1 MSIEA
6 IIQKDFGSFRLDVSF
21 AAENEVLAILGG
33 SGCGK
38 SMTLRCIAGIVKPD
52 TGRIVVDGVTFF
64 DSEKKIDL
72 TPQERR
78 VGLLFQNYALFN
90 NMTVEENIAAG
101 IREKLSKQEKLDR
114 ARAYIRQFRLDGLEK
129 HLPRE
134 LSGGQQQR
142 VALARILIGKPRI
155 LMLDEPFSALDSYLK
170 WEMELELKQTLQE
183 FSGTTLLVSHNR
195 DEVYRLA
202 QKVCVIDKGTSETV
216 QTVQE
221 LFDHPATQAAALLS
235 GCKNYARC
243 RADGE
248 QTIYVEDWDV
258 RLHCDRAIPQ
268 GMRLLG
274 VRRHYVR
281 PVNDSS
287 VENAFSCTVQ
297 QVIDDVFS
305 TVILVRPCGA
315 PEDAQ
320 YPVLELEME
329 KAAWAEL
336 DYQPGETFHVAISPK
351 DLLLLR

>member
-142 VALARILIGKPRI
+142 VAPARILIGKPRI

-320 YPVLELEME
+320 YPVMELEME

>member
-183 FSGTTLLVSHNR
+183 FSGTTLLVSHSR

-202 QKVCVIDKGTSETV
+202 QKVCVINKGTSETV

-221 LFDHPATQAAALLS
+221 LFEHPATQAAALLS

-258 RLHCDRAIPQ
+258 RLHCDRAIPE
-268 GMRLLG
+268 GTRLLG

>member
-52 TGRIVVDGVTFF
+52 AGRIVVDGVTFF
-64 DSEKKIDL
+64 DSEKRIDL

-170 WEMELELKQTLQE
+170 WEMELELKQTLQA
-183 FSGTTLLVSHNR
+183 FSGTTLLVSHSR

-248 QTIYVEDWDV
+248 QTIYVEDWNV
-258 RLHCDRAIPQ
+258 RLHCDRAIPE
-268 GMRLLG
+268 GTRLLG

-281 PVNDSS
+281 PVEDPSS
-287 VENAFSCTVQ
+287 ENAFSCTVQ

-315 PEDAQ
+315 PGNAQ